1 MAYYSYKHFET
12 KGWSGTVIRP
22 QGFEYKIVAVIGD
35 TTYIETDEKNIPV
48 QDKRINFKLETTNP
62 VEEERACNLD
72 IKNSEK
78 RINEIKDELIT
89 AVLLD
94 DANTITALKAE
105 YQNLIGVVNE

>member
-1 MAYYSYKHFET
+1 MAYYSYKHVET

-22 QGFEYKIVAVIGD
+22 QGFKYKIVAVIGD
-35 TTYIETDEKNIPV
+35 TTYIETNEKNIPV
-48 QDKRINFKLETTNP
+48 QDKRIDFKLETTSP
-62 VEEERACNLD
+62 VEEERTCNLD
-72 IKNSEK
+72 IKNTEH

-105 YQNLIGVVNE
+105 YQTLIGVKNG